1 MKFSNLILKTF
12 INTDLKKDILFL
24 KSIIFFDELNTFQLK
39 KIRAHIYKKTY
50 LQKEVIYKKNQEA
63 KLFCIVKAGK
73 VELDNGKEKRVI
85 QKREFFGHKY
95 AFNDNEVYPNTATA
109 LEDSEIFLMYKDE
122 IEDLME
128 KDKSIGFNM
137 FKKILKMLYKREQ
150 NER

>member
-1 MKFSNLILKTF
+1 MRKLLICMC
-12 INTDLKKDILFL
+12 LFL
-24 KSIIFFDELNTFQLK
+24 ISLSVFTPVDAQEIEQDTQ
-39 KIRAHIYKKTY
+39 
-50 LQKEVIYKKNQEA
+50 EVAVQEV

-95 AFNDNEVYPNTATA
+95 TFNDNEVYPNTATA